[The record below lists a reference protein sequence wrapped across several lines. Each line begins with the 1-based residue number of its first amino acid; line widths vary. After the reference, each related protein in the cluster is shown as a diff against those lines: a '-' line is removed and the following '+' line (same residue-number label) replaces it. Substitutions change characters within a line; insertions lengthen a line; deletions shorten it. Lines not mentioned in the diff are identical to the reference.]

1 MPQLDISTYVT
12 QYLWLL
18 IMLGVLYY
26 KVENSKE
33 LKEIMKLRKKKI
45 RIITSLLV
53 LLINITY

>member
-26 KVENSKE
+26 KAENSKE
-33 LKEIMKLRKKKI
+33 LKEIMKLRKKKK
-45 RIITSLLV
+45 RELQV
-53 LLINITY
+53 